1 MTHLIS
7 ISICLPSQDLHWM
20 KYEDSFCSLDQLE
33 DADAFT
39 IERHALRIAQ
49 PISVFDNFAE
59 DLDGVP
65 DGVKLECRQPG
76 RGSRFG
82 RIDYSK
88 GFSHW
93 WHLSH
98 IDIHTPSEH
107 WQDGV
112 QYDGE
117 IQLKHFYSIPWYE
130 TGTE

>member
-1 MTHLIS
+1 M
-7 ISICLPSQDLHWM
+7 LHFNHTIQ
-20 KYEDSFCSLDQLE
+20 FCTLDQLE

-49 PISVFDNFAE
+49 PISVYDNFE
-59 DLDGVP
+59 DDKDGVQ
-65 DGVKLECRQPG
+65 DGVRLNCRIDG
-76 RGSRFG
+76 KGSRFG

-107 WQDGV
+107 TQDGKR
-112 QYDGE
+112 YDGE
-117 IQLKHFYSIPWYE
+117 IQLQHFYSITADE
-130 TGTE
+130 AG